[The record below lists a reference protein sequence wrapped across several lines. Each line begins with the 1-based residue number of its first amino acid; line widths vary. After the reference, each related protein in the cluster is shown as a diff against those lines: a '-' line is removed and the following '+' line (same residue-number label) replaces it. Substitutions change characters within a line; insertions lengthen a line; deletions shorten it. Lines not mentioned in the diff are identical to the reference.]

1 MKHFPV
7 RSLKRRSS
15 SRRGKEGGA
24 VAIIVALSLVALIGF
39 VGLALDLGKLFV
51 AKSELQNSA
60 DACALAA
67 VRELTGANNNQLTL
81 AEAAGIK
88 AGQAHQ
94 VEFQQYQIAFT
105 TNDSVQFSDALAG
118 SYQPAFVGSG
128 ALDMRYARCTVKQ
141 DGIANWFIQV
151 LNLLPGAAIG
161 DQTVT
166 AMAVASLSPSIT
178 TCAIPAG
185 ICADAVP
192 STLPRGSWLNG
203 NFDSTGSNVTT
214 GQFRWVDFN
223 PPSGGANEVINNLT
237 GPGVCNLPAIGTNV
251 GQSGVASSVAAGWN
265 SRFGI
270 SHGSVK
276 EGDADPDISGYA
288 YVPGKDNVPLPI
300 ANNVVPGAPYKL
312 TDFQVKRGASEPY
325 QGNQKT
331 GLKALGTISNSG
343 YLTTNGKDRRM
354 ATTAVIDCPA
364 FDSGSTAPVTEWAC
378 VLMLHPINTSQG
390 GAETAQWL
398 YLEYHGLSNELNSP
412 CTTTGTVGGPNSN
425 GPLVPA
431 LVR

>member
-7 RSLKRRSS
+7 RSLKLLNSP
-15 SRRGKEGGA
+15 RRGKEGGA

-88 AGQAHQ
+88 AGQVHQ
-94 VEFQQYQIAFT
+94 VEFQQYPIAFT
-105 TNDSVQFSDALAG
+105 TNNSVQFSDALAG

-128 ALDMRYARCTVKQ
+128 ALNMHYARCTVKR

-178 TCAIPAG
+178 TCAIPVG
-185 ICADAVP
+185 VCAANAP
-192 STLPRGSWLNG
+192 IGLQPGSWLNG
-203 NFDSTGSNVTT
+203 ALGADGNMS
-214 GQFRWVDFN
+214 GQFKWVDFS
-223 PPSGGANEVINNLT
+223 PPNGGATEVISSLT

-270 SHGSVK
+270 SFGSVK
-276 EGDADPDISGYA
+276 EGDGVPDYSGYA
-288 YVPGKDNVPLPI
+288 YVPGKDGVANTI
-300 ANNVVPGAPYKL
+300 APGTSYNMLAN
-312 TDFQVKRGASEPY
+312 FQGKRGTFSPY
-325 QGNQKT
+325 QGNAQT
-331 GLKALGTISNSG
+331 ELKANGTIENSD
-343 YLTTNGKDRRM
+343 YLKANGADRRM
-354 ATTAVIDCPA
+354 ATVAVIDCNA
-364 FDSGSTAPVTEWAC
+364 FDSGATAPVTEWAC

-390 GAETAQWL
+390 GTGTGADRM
-398 YLEYHGLSNELNSP
+398 YLEYRGRSKDPNSA

-425 GPLVPA
+425 GPLVPT

>member
-1 MKHFPV
+1 MRHFLVILP
-7 RSLKRRSS
+7 RRRSF
-15 SRRGKEGGA
+15 RNLQKQKGA

-88 AGQAHQ
+88 AGKAHQ
-94 VEFQQYQIAFT
+94 VEFQQYPIAFT
-105 TNDSVQFSDALAG
+105 TNDSVQFSNALAG

-128 ALDMRYARCTVKQ
+128 ALNMRYARCTVKQ

-178 TCAIPAG
+178 TCAIPVG
-185 ICADAVP
+185 ICAADAP
-192 STLPRGSWLNG
+192 PGLLHGSWLRGALDAGG
-203 NFDSTGSNVTT
+203 NMS
-214 GQFRWVDFN
+214 GQFKWVDFS
-223 PPSGGANEVINNLT
+223 PPNGGATEVISSLT

-251 GQSGVASSVAAGWN
+251 GQSGVASSIAAGWN

-270 SHGSVK
+270 SFGSVK
-276 EGDADPDISGYA
+276 EGDGVPDLSGYA
-288 YVPGKDNVPLPI
+288 YVPGKNGVPSTI
-300 ANNVVPGAPYKL
+300 VSNTQYNKL
-312 TDFQVKRGASEPY
+312 ADFQGQRETFASY
-325 QGNQKT
+325 QGTAAT
-331 GLKALGTISNSG
+331 GLKANGTISNSA
-343 YLTTNGKDRRM
+343 YLEANGKDRRM
-354 ATTAVIDCPA
+354 ATVALIDCNA
-364 FDSGSTAPVTEWAC
+364 FDSGATAPVTEWAC

-390 GAETAQWL
+390 GSGTGADRM
-398 YLEYHGLSNELNSP
+398 YLEYHGRSNDPNSA
-412 CTTTGTVGGPNSN
+412 CTNIGTVGGPNNN